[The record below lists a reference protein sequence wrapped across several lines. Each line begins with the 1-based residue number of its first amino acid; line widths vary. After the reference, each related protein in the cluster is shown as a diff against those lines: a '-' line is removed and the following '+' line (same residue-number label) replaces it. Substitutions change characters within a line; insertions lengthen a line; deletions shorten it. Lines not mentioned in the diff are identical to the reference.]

1 TLLSCKIAKLIGSVS
16 QLHSSSPPSK
26 LEFSDHSIGKST
38 RLHLFLC
45 LDCVPMTCP
54 EDEKAVLLLPTRL
67 QADDKDVEK
76 GAYVKL
82 SEGQESSSSSSSGQ
96 EEKEEEEVKEA
107 ATSPFWFWVK
117 LALLFSFL
125 ASLAFV
131 TYKWLG
137 PLIMDKE
144 LIPII
149 KWEIRTFTHPV
160 CGLLVFASVA
170 VFPTILLPSTPS
182 MWIAGMTFG
191 YGYGFLLIIS
201 AASVGVSLPYFIGHL
216 FRHQIQ
222 GWLERYP
229 DQAVVLRAAGEGNW
243 FHQFRAVTLIR
254 ISPFPYILY
263 NYCSVATRVKY
274 CPYITG
280 SLLGM
285 VPEIFV
291 AIYTGNLVKTIAEA
305 SSADKHGLSVTQI
318 ILNIL
323 GFLGTVATTI
333 LITKS
338 APRCERALVILS
350 PWFFISLINTAFK
363 KKKKLTPFL
372 ILRLEPMVNEVK
384 EIDMEYE
391 FDAARWYDFARMELR
406 AESEA
411 AELWFHSAPSYA
423 PSPFV
428 TTLLLREEVS
438 RDITDEDEDV
448 TADVCGMDREIY
460 HQHPHLNKNGPPV
473 SNNNHS
479 DNKPKFRAK
488 SSIRPNPRVSTLMR
502 PTASQLAKQNHASKF
517 VDNIHEKGL
526 CGTEVQAAKRQKLD
540 GGLLRK
546 VAGTKQAMSF
556 VHKIPKKDTTLD
568 RNSQHTRIKLTTPH
582 EHDFATSQRAHKI
595 RHNNDQKLEQ
605 DSTAVYRFKAR
616 PFNRKIFDA
625 PSLPIRKKSTPKL
638 TEFQEFHLKTSERA
652 MQHSSA
658 VTKMSNEWIH
668 AYKGPDKSKITD
680 VFDGVSME
688 SRRPSGLDIS
698 KHDVSE
704 GKHVFKARPLSKK
717 FPDKD
722 ETDSEM
728 ATQEFN
734 FQPEKRIQ
742 QDLPTELF
750 SKLSIKSELKQNNG
764 SRLRFTQAKGFKENR
779 VNSFQ
784 AGNEVTPV
792 EKIVSSAGQQSGHIR
807 IIPETNQRWT
817 ASR

>member
-1 TLLSCKIAKLIGSVS
+1 
-16 QLHSSSPPSK
+16 
-26 LEFSDHSIGKST
+26 
-38 RLHLFLC
+38 
-45 LDCVPMTCP
+45 MTCP

-82 SEGQESSSSSSSGQ
+82 SEGHESSSSSSGQ

-107 ATSPFWFWVK
+107 ATSPFWFWAK

-131 TYKWLG
+131 SYRWLG

-216 FRHQIQ
+216 FRHKIQ

-291 AIYTGNLVKTIAEA
+291 AIYTGNLVKTLAEA

-323 GFLGTVATTI
+323 GFLGTVATTV
-333 LITKS
+333 LITKYAKRQLETMKKEEEALS
-338 APRCERALVILS
+338 APRCERSLVILS

-372 ILRLEPMVNEVK
+372 ILRLDPMVNEVK
-384 EIDMEYE
+384 EIDTEYE
-391 FDAARWYDFARMELR
+391 FDAAQWYDFARMELR

-428 TTLLLREEVS
+428 TTLLLREEVP
-438 RDITDEDEDV
+438 RDITDEDEEV
-448 TADVCGMDREIY
+448 TTDVCGMDREIY
-460 HQHPHLNKNGPPV
+460 HQHPHLNKNGKMRFGSHLKKVPNQPICKGPTV
-473 SNNNHS
+473 SNHNHS
-479 DNKPKFRAK
+479 DKKPKFRAK

-546 VAGTKQAMSF
+546 VAGTKQEMSF
-556 VHKIPKKDTTLD
+556 VHKIPKKVYFLFLDLAFRDTTLD
-568 RNSQHTRIKLTTPH
+568 KNSQHAKTKITIPH
-582 EHDFATSQRAHKI
+582 GADFVTSQRALRI
-595 RHNNDQKLEQ
+595 RQKNDAKLEQ
-605 DSTAVYRFKAR
+605 DSTAVYKFKAR
-616 PFNRKIFDA
+616 PLNRKIFDA

-652 MQHSSA
+652 MQHSSQ
-658 VTKMSNEWIH
+658 
-668 AYKGPDKSKITD
+668 GPDKSNITD

-688 SRRPSGLDIS
+688 SRRPSGMDIS

-704 GKHVFKARPLSKK
+704 GKHVFKARPLNKK

-734 FQPEKRIQ
+734 FKPEERVQ
-742 QDLPTELF
+742 QDLPTDLF
-750 SKLSIKSELKQNNG
+750 SKSPSLTIELQSILG
-764 SRLRFTQAKGFKENR
+764 
-779 VNSFQ
+779 
-784 AGNEVTPV
+784 
-792 EKIVSSAGQQSGHIR
+792 IR
-807 IIPETNQRWT
+807 
-817 ASR
+817 ASRKIE